1 MVWGRHSGG
10 QGQVDPEV
18 EVESRENNEPK
29 YELCV
34 VWVESLA
41 HSHERGILRSRLEW
55 RSTAEAVKELRGE
68 RVQRKDGASERVCV
82 FVLHRRAG
90 FPSGSAS
97 ICTLITG
104 STKNWTTQKVLHYTL
119 WCLRYGNNTTHTNSV
134 MLSWSVPA
142 GSFFRHIHETDT
154 AVTSSWRDWD
164 LVQLRRNDLDNASG

>member
-104 STKNWTTQKVLHYTL
+104 STKNSQHRKPYIIHFDVWDMATTQHILTQWCSADRCLQVHFSGTYTKQTQL
-119 WCLRYGNNTTHTNSV
+119 WLPPEGTGI
-134 MLSWSVPA
+134 WS
-142 GSFFRHIHETDT
+142 
-154 AVTSSWRDWD
+154 
-164 LVQLRRNDLDNASG
+164 N